1 MIVVDCE
8 VEELKRI
15 TGYRM
20 IQLIETRIVFD
31 LGALPICLVDRFV
44 CFIFIENLTI
54 VRDYEVEELPSMKS
68 KVSPDKRG
76 SPDIE

>member
-1 MIVVDCE
+1 
-8 VEELKRI
+8 
-15 TGYRM
+15 M

-44 CFIFIENLTI
+44 CFIFIEIETI
-54 VRDYEVEELPSMKS
+54 VRDHEVEELPGMKS
-68 KVSPDKRG
+68 KVSLDKRG

>member
-1 MIVVDCE
+1 MVHCE

-20 IQLIETRIVFD
+20 IQLIVIRIVLD
-31 LGALPICLVDRFV
+31 LGALPIFLVDRFV
-44 CFIFIENLTI
+44 RFIFIEILTI
-54 VRDYEVEELPSMKS
+54 VIDYEVEELPGMIS